1 MEPNKS
7 QMDKILS
14 KTEISNKLLNSFK
27 EYLRFQESLLSHGHQ
42 FEKTVTKFSKTS
54 AAIYL
59 PKRLIGK
66 TFKVILIP
74 VDDGYELS
82 DMKEAKNSVPNDMNE
97 KAADKL
103 LKATEKELHK
113 IQAENSPRKNLLDI
127 NPNPADVL

>member
-1 MEPNKS
+1 MEPTKA

-27 EYLRFQESLLSHGHQ
+27 EYLRFQDSLLSHGHQ

-82 DMKEAKNSVPNDMNE
+82 DGKDIPKDMSE

-103 LKATEKELHK
+103 LKATEKELVK

-127 NPNPADVL
+127 GVK